1 MGTSKYKGGTEEGE
15 WEREKEWESKSL
27 REQRAL
33 ISVGRNAICESV
45 RCLNR
50 DSN

>member
-1 MGTSKYKGGTEEGE
+1 MGTSKYKGGAEEVQ
-15 WEREKEWESKSL
+15 WEKEWESL
-27 REQRAL
+27 CEQYSL